1 MGLLSG
7 SSSFTR
13 YKVNG
18 PIAEPLVETVRQA
31 LAQNTVE
38 DIDNKPEEKT
48 LGWASFAKPFVQDM
62 SHTDIAIG
70 AYLVFAL
77 RMDKKTL
84 PARVVRQHAM
94 QETRKRLAA
103 SGRAFLSKQEKEEVK
118 EQVAKRLFVRL
129 PPVPFFFDVLWNME
143 TGILT
148 FFSTQKAAREAFESL
163 FYKSFGVTIIPLYPF
178 TWAQVGAGFD
188 EDELLQLEKLAPAP
202 FVE

>member
-7 SSSFTR
+7 SSSFAR
-13 YKVNG
+13 YKING

-48 LGWASFAKPFVQDM
+48 LGWASFEKPFVQDM
-62 SHTDIAIG
+62 TQADIVIG
-70 AYLVFAL
+70 HYLVFSL

-84 PARVVRQHAM
+84 PARVLRQHAM
-94 QETRKRLAA
+94 QETQKRLAA
-103 SGRAFLSKQEKEEVK
+103 SGREFLSKQEKEEVK
-118 EQVAKRLFVRL
+118 EQVTKRLFVRL
-129 PPVPFFFDVLWNME
+129 PPVPYFFDVLWNMD
-143 TGILT
+143 TGIVI

-163 FYKSFGVTIIPLYPF
+163 FFKSFGVTLIPLYPF
-178 TWAQVGAGFD
+178 TWAQVSAGLD
-188 EDELLQLEKLAPAP
+188 EDELLELEKLVPAP